1 LSSTDTM
8 VGQRLHDDPLPKGW
22 KLAEMQFLKS
32 DTRLHGHGNSSP
44 DRYTVMIVSFGS
56 LKQGIKMFLVHPSKM
71 ADSKAIALLFLVL
84 ITYLSPIPFVQV
96 LYNSYTPEAGSFN
109 LLSVVKYCETIVASG
124 QPRHFPFIPA
134 L

>member
-1 LSSTDTM
+1 V

-22 KLAEMQFLKS
+22 KFAEMQFLRS
-32 DTRLHGHGNSSP
+32 DTRLHGHGHSSP
-44 DRYTVMIVSFGS
+44 DRYTVVIVRFGS
-56 LKQGIKMFLVHPSKM
+56 LKQGIKMFLVRPSKM
-71 ADSKAIALLFLVL
+71 ADCKAIALLFLVL
-84 ITYLSPIPFVQV
+84 ITYLSPIPYLQV
-96 LYNSYTPEAGSFN
+96 LHNSYTPEAGSFK